1 MLRVPS
7 SEKRLDILEW
17 LGDPAAHFPQHHPAD
32 AVAHG
37 VCSQSVADKLG
48 VSRPVANAH
57 LELLAAIGLLR
68 ATRIRHR
75 TFYRRDEQR
84 IADVRGLFEKGW

>member
-7 SEKRLDILEW
+7 NGKRLEILEW
-17 LGDPAAHFPQHHPAD
+17 LRDPAAHFPPQHHDDLVAD
-32 AVAHG
+32 G

-48 VSRPVANAH
+48 VSRPVADAH
-57 LELLAAIGLLR
+57 LELLAGIGLLR
-68 ATRIRHR
+68 AMRIRHR

-84 IADVRGLFEKGW
+84 IADVGQLFEKGW